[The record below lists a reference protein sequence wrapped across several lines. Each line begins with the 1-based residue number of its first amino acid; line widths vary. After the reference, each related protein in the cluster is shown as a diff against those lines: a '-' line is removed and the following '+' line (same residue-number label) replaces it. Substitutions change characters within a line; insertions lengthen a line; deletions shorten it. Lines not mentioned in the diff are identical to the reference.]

1 MVYSLSY
8 ELRSTEMDY
17 TPMFIFLEHGIG
29 NGGIHVLRDCWWI
42 YSQKELDINE
52 TCDEI
57 RKRMS
62 EKDHFFFNKLSRKE
76 INGWLPSSTWNWF
89 EKNNELNNTYKK

>member
-17 TPMFIFLEHGIG
+17 TPLFIFLEHGIG

-76 INGWLPSSTWNWF
+76 INGWLPSSTWSWF

>member
-1 MVYSLSY
+1 
-8 ELRSTEMDY
+8 MDY
-17 TPMFIFLEHGIG
+17 TPLFIFLEHGIG

-76 INGWLPSSTWNWF
+76 INGWLPSSTWSWF